1 MAARMSLV
9 EWPWLEQLLLRGAA
23 NFNGLHSGL
32 NMSNQAF
39 GKVHATTSTP
49 AVPIAMAAFER
60 ANELAVD
67 RLMKE

>member
-1 MAARMSLV
+1 MAARMGLV

-49 AVPIAMAAFER
+49 AVPIACDGDVREG
-60 ANELAVD
+60 EQHWIGS
-67 RLMKE
+67 